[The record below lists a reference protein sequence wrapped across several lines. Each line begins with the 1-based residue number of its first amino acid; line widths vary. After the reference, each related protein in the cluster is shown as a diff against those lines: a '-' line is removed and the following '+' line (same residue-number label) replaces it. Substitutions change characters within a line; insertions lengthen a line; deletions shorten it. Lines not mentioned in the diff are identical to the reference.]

1 LIRFAIDN
9 GGDIEMAKAIDM
21 HVHLPTASFLDGA
34 LKPFKEPAEAF
45 FRSKVPV
52 REMDEV
58 ARVYEELDIVA
69 VLLAWDA
76 ETATGLPPLTN
87 DEVAD
92 VVKKHPRQFVGFACV
107 DPWKGERAVDEMRR
121 AITELGLIGAK
132 FHPGVQAFY
141 PNDKQF
147 YPLYEKITELGV
159 PALFHTGTNG
169 LGAGK
174 PGGMG
179 VRLDYTRPI
188 YLDHVAA
195 DFPELTIIGAH
206 PAWPW
211 HEEMLAVIGHKSN
224 VFMDLSG
231 WSPKYVPKAIMD
243 EARTRL
249 QDRILF
255 GSDYPF
261 IMPQRWLADF
271 DSLEGFSP
279 AVRQK
284 ILHDN
289 AARILKLGSA

>member
-1 LIRFAIDN
+1 
-9 GGDIEMAKAIDM
+9 MPKAIDM
-21 HVHLPTASFLDGA
+21 HVHLPTVSFLDGA
-34 LKPFKEPAEAF
+34 IKPFKAPAEAF

-52 REMDEV
+52 RAMDEV
-58 ARVYEELDIVA
+58 ARVYEDLDIIA

-92 VVKKHPRQFVGFACV
+92 VVRKYPRQFVGFACV
-107 DPWKGERAVDEMRR
+107 DPWKGKRSVEEMAR

-132 FHPGVQAFY
+132 FHPGIQAFY

-147 YPLYEKITELGV
+147 YPLYEKITDLGV

-169 LGAGK
+169 LGAGT

-179 VRLDYTRPI
+179 VKLDYTRPI

-195 DFPELTIIGAH
+195 DFPELAIIGAH

-211 HEEMLAVIGHKSN
+211 HDEMLAIIGHKSN

-231 WSPKYVPKAIMD
+231 WSPKYVPKAILD
-243 EARTRL
+243 EARGRL

-261 IMPQRWLADF
+261 ITPQRWLGDF
-271 DSLEGFSP
+271 DAMEGFSP
-279 AVRQK
+279 EVRQK

-289 AARILKLGSA
+289 AAKLLKLKSS

>member
-1 LIRFAIDN
+1 
-9 GGDIEMAKAIDM
+9 MPKAIDM

-34 LKPFKEPAEAF
+34 IKPFREPAEAF
-45 FRSKVPV
+45 FRSRVPL

-58 ARVYEELDIVA
+58 ARLYEEMDIVG

-87 DEVAD
+87 DEVSA
-92 VVKKHPRQFVGFACV
+92 VVAKYPGRFVGFASV
-107 DPWKGERAVDEMRR
+107 DPWKGDRAVAEMERAIKD
-121 AITELGLIGAK
+121 LGLIGAK
-132 FHPGVQAFY
+132 FHPGIQAFY
-141 PNDKQF
+141 PNDARF
-147 YPLYEKITELGV
+147 YPLYQKIAELGV

-169 LGAGK
+169 LGAGT

-179 VRLDYTRPI
+179 VKLDFTRPI

-195 DFPELTIIGAH
+195 DFPTLTVIGAH

-211 HEEMLAVIGHKSN
+211 HEEMLAIIGHKSN

-231 WSPKYVPKAIMD
+231 WSPKYIPKAIMD
-243 EARTRL
+243 EARSRL

-261 IMPQRWLADF
+261 ITPSRWLADF
-271 DSLEGFSP
+271 DTLEGFSLE
-279 AVRQK
+279 VRQK

-289 AARILKLGSA
+289 AAGLLKLTVS

>member
-1 LIRFAIDN
+1 
-9 GGDIEMAKAIDM
+9 MAKAIDM

-34 LKPFKEPAEAF
+34 IRPFRVAAETF
-45 FRSKVPV
+45 FRNTVPV

-58 ARVYEELDIVA
+58 ARLYESLDIIG

-87 DEVAD
+87 DEVAAI
-92 VVKKHPRQFVGFACV
+92 VKKYPRQFVGFACA
-107 DPWKGERAVDEMRR
+107 DPWKGKRAVEEMER
-121 AITELGLIGAK
+121 AITELGMKGAK
-132 FHPGVQAFY
+132 FHPGIQAFY
-141 PNDKQF
+141 PNDTRF
-147 YPLYEKITELGV
+147 YPLYEKISELGV

-169 LGAGK
+169 LGAGT

-179 VRLDYTRPI
+179 IKMDYTRPI
-188 YLDHVAA
+188 YLDWVAA

-211 HEEMLAVIGHKSN
+211 HEEMLAIIGHKSN

-231 WSPKYVPKAIMD
+231 WSPKYIPKAIMD
-243 EARTRL
+243 EARSRL

-261 IMPQRWLADF
+261 IQPERWLADF
-271 DSLEGFSP
+271 DSLDGFKP
-279 AVRQK
+279 EVRQK
-284 ILHDN
+284 ILYDN
-289 AARILKLGSA
+289 AARILKL

>member
-1 LIRFAIDN
+1 
-9 GGDIEMAKAIDM
+9 MPKAIDM

-34 LKPFKEPAEAF
+34 IKPFKDAAEAF

-58 ARVYEELDIVA
+58 ARLYEELDIVG

-92 VVKKHPRQFVGFACV
+92 VVKKYPRQFVGFACV
-107 DPWKGERAVDEMRR
+107 DPWKGERAIEEMER
-121 AITELGLIGAK
+121 AIRELGLIGAK

-141 PNDKQF
+141 PSDARF
-147 YPLYEKITELGV
+147 YPLYEKIVEMSV

-169 LGAGK
+169 LGAGT
-174 PGGMG
+174 PGGSGIRM
-179 VRLDYTRPI
+179 DYTRPI

-195 DFPELTIIGAH
+195 DFPQMTIIGAH

-211 HEEMLAVIGHKSN
+211 HEEMLAIIGHKSN

-231 WSPKYVPKAIMD
+231 WSPKYIPKSIMD

-261 IMPQRWLADF
+261 ITPGRWLADF

-279 AVRQK
+279 KVRRK

-289 AARILKLGSA
+289 AAGILKLTFA

>member
-1 LIRFAIDN
+1 
-9 GGDIEMAKAIDM
+9 MPKAIDM
-21 HVHLPTASFLDGA
+21 HVHLPTVSFLDGA
-34 LKPFKEPAEAF
+34 IKPFKAPAEAF

-52 REMDEV
+52 RAMDEV
-58 ARVYEELDIVA
+58 ARVYEDLDIIA

-92 VVKKHPRQFVGFACV
+92 VVRKYPRQFVGFACV
-107 DPWKGERAVDEMRR
+107 DPWKGKRSVEEMER

-132 FHPGVQAFY
+132 FHPGIQAFY

-147 YPLYEKITELGV
+147 YPLYEKITDLGV

-169 LGAGK
+169 LGAGT

-179 VRLDYTRPI
+179 VKLDYTRPI

-195 DFPELTIIGAH
+195 DFPELAIIGAH

-211 HEEMLAVIGHKSN
+211 HDEMLAIIGHKSN

-261 IMPQRWLADF
+261 ILPQRWLADF

-289 AARILKLGSA
+289 AARILKLPRT

>member
-1 LIRFAIDN
+1 MPETMPAEPTITMPL
-9 GGDIEMAKAIDM
+9 AIDM

-34 LKPFKEPAEAF
+34 IKPYAKPAEAF
-45 FRSKVPV
+45 FHHAVPI
-52 REMDEV
+52 REMDTV
-58 ARVYEELDIVA
+58 ARLYEEMNIMG

-87 DEVAD
+87 DEVAA
-92 VVKKHPRQFVGFACV
+92 VVNAYPRQFIGFACV
-107 DPWKGERAVDEMRR
+107 DPWKGQHAIAEMQR
-121 AITELGLIGAK
+121 AITELGLKGAK

-141 PNDKQF
+141 PNDARF
-147 YPLYEKITELGV
+147 YRLYETIAELGV
-159 PALFHTGTNG
+159 PALFHTGTNA
-169 LGAGK
+169 LGAGV

-179 VRLDYTRPI
+179 VKLDYTRPI

-195 DFPELTIIGAH
+195 DFPQLTIIGAH

-211 HEEMLAVIGHKSN
+211 HEEMLAIIGHKAN

-231 WSPKYVPKAIMD
+231 WSPKYIPKAIMD

-261 IMPQRWLADF
+261 ITPDRWLADF
-271 DSLEGFSP
+271 GKLEGFSDQ
-279 AVRQK
+279 VRHK
-284 ILHDN
+284 ILYAN
-289 AARILKLGSA
+289 AARILGIDSIG

>member
-1 LIRFAIDN
+1 MMPR
-9 GGDIEMAKAIDM
+9 AIDM
-21 HVHLPTASFLDGA
+21 HVHLPTASFLDKA
-34 LKPFKEPAEAF
+34 IKPFRVAAETF
-45 FRSKVPV
+45 FRTTVPV
-52 REMDEV
+52 REMEEV
-58 ARVYEELDIVA
+58 ARLYEEMDITG

-92 VVKKHPRQFVGFACV
+92 IVKKYPRQFVGFASV
-107 DPWKGERAVDEMRR
+107 DPWKGQKAVEEMKR

-141 PNDKQF
+141 PSEKQF
-147 YPLYEKITELGV
+147 YPLYETIVELEV

-169 LGAGK
+169 LGAGT

-179 VRLDYTRPI
+179 IKMDYTRPI
-188 YLDHVAA
+188 YLDMVAA
-195 DFPELTIIGAH
+195 DFPELIIIGAH

-211 HEEMLAVIGHKSN
+211 HEEMLAIIGHKSN

-231 WSPKYVPKAIMD
+231 WSPRYIPKQIMD

-249 QDRILF
+249 QDRIMF

-261 IMPQRWLADF
+261 IMPERWLKDF

-279 AVRQK
+279 DVRQK

-289 AARILKLGSA
+289 AARILKLEKK

>member
-1 LIRFAIDN
+1 
-9 GGDIEMAKAIDM
+9 MPKAIDM
-21 HVHLPTASFLDGA
+21 HVHLPTISFLDGA
-34 LKPFKEPAEAF
+34 IKPYRLMAEKF
-45 FRSKVPV
+45 FRNTVSI

-58 ARVYEELDIVA
+58 ARMYEELDIVG

-92 VVKKHPRQFVGFACV
+92 IVKAYPGRFIGFASV
-107 DPWKGERAVDEMRR
+107 DPWKEERAVQEMER
-121 AITELGLIGAK
+121 AIGELGMSGAK
-132 FHPGVQAFY
+132 FHPGIQAFY
-141 PNDKQF
+141 PNDQRF
-147 YPLYEKITELGV
+147 YPLYEKITSLGV

-169 LGAGK
+169 LGAGA

-179 VRLDYTRPI
+179 IKMDYTRPI
-188 YLDHVAA
+188 YLDFVAA

-211 HEEMLAVIGHKSN
+211 HEEMLAIIGHKSN

-231 WSPKYVPKAIMD
+231 WLPRYIPKQIMD

-249 QDRILF
+249 QDRIMF

-261 IMPQRWLADF
+261 IEPRRWLADF
-271 DSLEGFSP
+271 DAIEGFSAP
-279 AVRQK
+279 VREK
-284 ILHDN
+284 ILYSN
-289 AARILKLGSA
+289 AAGILKL

>member
-1 LIRFAIDN
+1 
-9 GGDIEMAKAIDM
+9 MAKAIDM
-21 HVHLPTASFLDGA
+21 HVHLPTKSFLEGA
-34 LKPFKEPAEAF
+34 VKPFKAPAEAF

-52 REMDEV
+52 REMAEV
-58 ARVYEELDIVA
+58 AGVYKELDIIA

-92 VVKKHPRQFVGFACV
+92 VVKKYPQQFVGFACV
-107 DPWKGERAVDEMRR
+107 DPWKGARAVQEMER

-132 FHPGVQAFY
+132 FHPGIQAFY
-141 PNDKQF
+141 PSDKQF
-147 YPLYEKITELGV
+147 YPLYRKISELGV

-169 LGAGK
+169 LGAGT

-179 VRLDYTRPI
+179 VKLDYTRPI

-211 HEEMLAVIGHKSN
+211 HDEMLAIIGHKSN

-243 EARTRL
+243 EARGRL

-261 IMPQRWLADF
+261 ITPQRWLGDF
-271 DSLEGFSP
+271 DTLEGFSP

-289 AARILKLGSA
+289 AAKLLKLTSS

>member
-1 LIRFAIDN
+1 
-9 GGDIEMAKAIDM
+9 MAKAIDM

-34 LKPFKEPAEAF
+34 IKPFREPAEAF
-45 FRSKVPV
+45 FRNRVPL

-58 ARVYEELDIVA
+58 ARVYEQMDTVG

-87 DEVAD
+87 DEVSA
-92 VVKKHPRQFVGFACV
+92 VVAKYPGRFVGFASV
-107 DPWKGERAVDEMRR
+107 DPWKGKRAVAEMERA
-121 AITELGLIGAK
+121 IKELGLIGAK
-132 FHPGVQAFY
+132 FHPGIQAFY
-141 PNDKQF
+141 PNDTRF
-147 YPLYEKITELGV
+147 YPLYEVISELGV

-169 LGAGK
+169 LGAGT

-179 VRLDYTRPI
+179 VKLDFTRPI
-188 YLDHVAA
+188 YLDHIAA
-195 DFPELTIIGAH
+195 DFPGLTIIGAH

-211 HEEMLAVIGHKSN
+211 HEEMLAIIGHKSN

-231 WSPKYVPKAIMD
+231 WSPKYIPKVILD
-243 EARTRL
+243 EARSGL

-261 IMPQRWLADF
+261 IAPSRWLADF
-271 DSLEGFSP
+271 DTLEGFSP
-279 AVRQK
+279 EVRQK

-289 AARILKLGSA
+289 AARLLKLPGS

>member
-1 LIRFAIDN
+1 
-9 GGDIEMAKAIDM
+9 
-21 HVHLPTASFLDGA
+21 
-34 LKPFKEPAEAF
+34 
-45 FRSKVPV
+45 
-52 REMDEV
+52 MD
-58 ARVYEELDIVA
+58 
-69 VLLAWDA
+69 
-76 ETATGLPPLTN
+76 
-87 DEVAD
+87 
-92 VVKKHPRQFVGFACV
+92 
-107 DPWKGERAVDEMRR
+107 R

-132 FHPGVQAFY
+132 FHPGIQAFY
-141 PNDKQF
+141 PNDRQF

-179 VRLDYTRPI
+179 VKLDYSRPI

-211 HEEMLAVIGHKSN
+211 HDEMLAIIGHKSN

-231 WSPKYVPKAIMD
+231 WSPKYVPKAIID

-261 IMPQRWLADF
+261 IMPERWLADF

-279 AVRQK
+279 EVRQK

-289 AARILKLGSA
+289 AARILKLGTP

>member
-1 LIRFAIDN
+1 
-9 GGDIEMAKAIDM
+9 MPKAIDM

-34 LKPFKEPAEAF
+34 VKPFKEPAEAF

-58 ARVYEELDIVA
+58 ARLYEELDILA

-87 DEVAD
+87 DEVAYF
-92 VVKKHPRQFVGFACV
+92 VKKYPGQFVGFACV
-107 DPWKGERAVDEMRR
+107 DPWKGGRAVQEMQR
-121 AITELGLIGAK
+121 AINELGLIGAK

-169 LGAGK
+169 LGAGT

-211 HEEMLAVIGHKSN
+211 HDEMLAIIGHKSN

-243 EARTRL
+243 EARGRL

-279 AVRQK
+279 EVRQK

-289 AARILKLGSA
+289 AARLLKL

>member
-1 LIRFAIDN
+1 
-9 GGDIEMAKAIDM
+9 MAKAIDM
-21 HVHLPTASFLDGA
+21 HVHLPTASFLQGA
-34 LKPFKEPAEAF
+34 IKPFMKPAEVF
-45 FRSKVPV
+45 FRNSVPV
-52 REMDEV
+52 RAMEEV
-58 ARVYEELDIVA
+58 AQLYKELDIVG

-87 DEVAD
+87 DEVAE
-92 VVKKHPRQFVGFACV
+92 VVRAFPDQFIGFACV
-107 DPWKGERAVDEMRR
+107 DPWKGPRAVDEMER
-121 AITELGLIGAK
+121 AITELGLRGAK
-132 FHPGVQAFY
+132 FHPGIQAFY
-141 PNDKQF
+141 PNDVQF
-147 YPLYEKITELGV
+147 YPLYRKIADLGV
-159 PALFHTGTNG
+159 PSLFHTGTNA
-169 LGAGK
+169 LGAGT

-179 VRLDYTRPI
+179 VKLDYTRPI

-211 HEEMLAVIGHKSN
+211 HEEMLAIITHKSN

-231 WSPKYVPKAIMD
+231 WSPKYIPKEIMD

-261 IMPQRWLADF
+261 ITPARWLSDF
-271 DSLEGFSP
+271 DKLEGFSP
-279 AVRQK
+279 EVRQK

-289 AARILKLGSA
+289 AVRVLKLDQFRGLPYRPR

>member
-1 LIRFAIDN
+1 
-9 GGDIEMAKAIDM
+9 MAQAIDM
-21 HVHLPTASFLDGA
+21 HVHLPTGSFLDGA
-34 LKPFKEPAEAF
+34 IKPFRLAAEKF
-45 FRSKVPV
+45 FRNTVPI

-58 ARVYEELDIVA
+58 ARLYEDMDIIG

-87 DEVAD
+87 DEVAE
-92 VVKKHPRQFVGFACV
+92 VVKSFPGRFIGFASV
-107 DPWKGERAVDEMRR
+107 DPWKGRRAIDEIERAV
-121 AITELGLIGAK
+121 TEIGMSGAK

-141 PNDKQF
+141 PNDTRF
-147 YPLYEKITELGV
+147 YPLYEKICELGV

-169 LGAGK
+169 LGAGVA
-174 PGGMG
+174 GGMG
-179 VRLDYTRPI
+179 IKLDYTRPI

-195 DFPELTIIGAH
+195 EFPELTIIGAH

-211 HEEMLAVIGHKSN
+211 HEEMLAIIGHKSN

-231 WSPKYVPKAIMD
+231 WSPKYIPAAIMD

-249 QDRILF
+249 KDRILF

-261 IMPQRWLADF
+261 ITPERWLKDF

-279 AVRQK
+279 ETRRM
-284 ILHDN
+284 ILYEN
-289 AARILKLGSA
+289 AARILKL